1 MRDIVTA
8 IEINASPERVWQ
20 VLTDF
25 PSYAQWNPVVR
36 EIRGEA
42 IPGSRLRVR
51 VRFLDGLNVSFR
63 PTVIIAERGRKL
75 MWRGRVLF
83 SWLFT
88 GEHFFTIE
96 PLGNGRVKF
105 LQYEVYRGALV
116 PVIIAVIGGRTRRVF
131 EEMNRA
137 LKAHAESFLP
147 DSV

>member
-1 MRDIVTA
+1 M
-8 IEINASPERVWQ
+8 
-20 VLTDF
+20 
-25 PSYAQWNPVVR
+25 
-36 EIRGEA
+36 
-42 IPGSRLRVR
+42 
-51 VRFLDGLNVSFR
+51 DGLNVSFR
-63 PTVIIAERGRKL
+63 PTVIHAERGREL

-116 PVIIAVIGGRTRRVF
+116 PVIVAVIGGRTRRVF

-137 LKAHAESFLP
+137 LKARAESSP
-147 DSV
+147 P

>member
-20 VLTDF
+20 VLTGF

-36 EIRGEA
+36 QIQGEA

-63 PTVIIAERGRKL
+63 PTVIIAEGGRKL

-88 GEHFFTIE
+88 GEHFFIIE
-96 PLGNGRVKF
+96 PLGSGRVKF
-105 LQYEVYRGALV
+105 LQYEVYSGALV

-131 EEMNRA
+131 EEMNKA
-137 LKAHAESFLP
+137 LKARAESSLR